1 MGAQRNGFKRESY
14 ILSVDVG
21 ITSIRCHIYDKNAV
35 IKGSCSKKVKSK
47 LTVGN
52 YLKKN
57 LC

>member
-35 IKGSCSKKVKSK
+35 IKDRAPKKVS
-47 LTVGN
+47 LS
-52 YLKKN
+52 
-57 LC
+57 